1 MPGLTRGR
9 ALRFFGLAQGF
20 VDDHLQVG
28 LVAQA
33 ALGGLDAGFGDVFGV
48 EADGVLGSAARL
60 AAVPIPRR
68 PSAPAFSNSSARSSS

>member
-1 MPGLTRGR
+1 MGMERGLTRGR

-33 ALGGLDAGFGDVFGV
+33 AFGGLDAGFIDVFGV
-48 EADGVLGSAARL
+48 EADVNGE
-60 AAVPIPRR
+60 I
-68 PSAPAFSNSSARSSS
+68 RSRCV